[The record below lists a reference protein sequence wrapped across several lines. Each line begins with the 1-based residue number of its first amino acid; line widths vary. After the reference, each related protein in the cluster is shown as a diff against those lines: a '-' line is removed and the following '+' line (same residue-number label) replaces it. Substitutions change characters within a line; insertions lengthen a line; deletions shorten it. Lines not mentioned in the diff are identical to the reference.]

1 MTGPGEDDGGLLRR
15 LGRLLR
21 PGGGASAP
29 AGTPAHEEPRVAV
42 AALLV
47 EAARMHELVSAE
59 ERAVIERLL
68 AARFDLD
75 AAAVA
80 GLVRLAENRADR
92 AVELFQFTRRLVP
105 ALDEGERIELIE
117 MLWEVALAD
126 GQLDALEDSLIRRI
140 AGLVHVSDQARG
152 AARQRVLARR
162 AAAG

>member
-21 PGGGASAP
+21 PGSGASA
-29 AGTPAHEEPRVAV
+29 PAHEEPRVAV

-80 GLVRLAENRADR
+80 GLVRLAEDRADR

-126 GQLDALEDSLIRRI
+126 GQLDALEDSLIRRV

>member
-80 GLVRLAENRADR
+80 GLVRLAEDRADR

>member
-47 EAARMHELVSAE
+47 DAARMHELVSAE

-80 GLVRLAENRADR
+80 GLVRLAEDRADR

>member
-1 MTGPGEDDGGLLRR
+1 M
-15 LGRLLR
+15 
-21 PGGGASAP
+21 
-29 AGTPAHEEPRVAV
+29 

-80 GLVRLAENRADR
+80 GLVRLAEDRADR

-126 GQLDALEDSLIRRI
+126 GQLDALEDSLIRRV